1 MSTKDHAWKQ
11 LMDASAMTR
20 ILQAAVLS
28 QEGKIDNDDVWL
40 MLTRI
45 NQMILDA
52 ADKLDQGGEA

>member
-1 MSTKDHAWKQ
+1 MSTQNHAWKQ

-28 QEGKIDNDDVWL
+28 QEGRIDNDDVWL
-40 MLTRI
+40 MLAKI

-52 ADKLDQGGEA
+52 ADKLDKGGEA

>member
-1 MSTKDHAWKQ
+1 
-11 LMDASAMTR
+11 MDASAMTR